1 MNKIILKHLHLAFLA
16 VFACVTAVAQTAVEK
31 PNILW
36 IVSEDN
42 SPFIGAY
49 GDQAATTPNIDAL
62 AARGI
67 LYENAYCTAPVCA
80 PSRFTLITGVYPP
93 SFGTENMRSEYPV
106 PGFIKF
112 FPRYLREAGYYTSNN
127 AKKDYNTV
135 DQPEAWDE
143 SSNKATYKNR
153 KPGQPFFAVFNIG
166 TSHESSIFGYGA
178 KRKMYA
184 AFSGQPLYSI
194 QLPKDKPLG
203 HDPGKIRI
211 PPYLPANDAMKHDW
225 ALYYDKIQ
233 EMDGEVGAILKE
245 LDEAG
250 LSDNTIVFYYGDN
263 GGVLGRSKRF
273 IFESGLRVPLVV
285 RIPDKFRTPATPVAG
300 SSVKQLV
307 DFTDFAPTVLSL
319 AGIEPPGYFQG
330 RAFLG
335 KYRSAVP
342 RDMVFNFR
350 GRMDEGIDL
359 VRSIRNTKYRYVKNF
374 MPHRP
379 YGQHIEFLWMAAS
392 IRAWEQDYK
401 DGQLN
406 ELQSRFFK
414 PKPSEE
420 LYDIDNDPDNIHNL
434 AGKPEFKNVLSELR
448 KETLQWLLKV
458 KDVGFI
464 PEPAVAKII
473 ETTTLYEYARSG
485 KYQIDEVIATAY
497 QASSLDK
504 KYLAELSKKATS
516 DDPVIR
522 YWAVTGLLAL
532 GRDAQAAKSVLK
544 KALGDK
550 EAYIA
555 TVAAEALYRLG
566 DKQQALQHLFK
577 VIDDTNVM
585 NRVQALN
592 ALQCATPEELKQV
605 EKLLA
610 ALSNN
615 KSEYDKKAATFLLQY
630 IRQSN

>member
-1 MNKIILKHLHLAFLA
+1 MKIILKRTFFVFILAFA
-16 VFACVTAVAQTAVEK
+16 AGACIAQATAER

-49 GDQAATTPNIDAL
+49 GDQAASTPNIDAL
-62 AARGI
+62 ARQGI

-80 PSRFTLITGVYPP
+80 PSRFTLITGLYPP
-93 SFGTENMRSEYPV
+93 AFGTENMRSEYPLPQFV
-106 PGFIKF
+106 KF

-143 SSNKATYKNR
+143 SGNKATYKNR

-166 TSHESSIFGYGA
+166 TSHESSIFSHET

-184 AFSGQPLYSI
+184 SFSGQPLDSI
-194 QLPKDKPLG
+194 RLPKDKPLV
-203 HDPGKIRI
+203 HDPDKIRI

-233 EMDGEVGAILKE
+233 EMDSEVGAILKE
-245 LDEAG
+245 LDASG

-273 IFESGLRVPLVV
+273 VFESGLRIPLVV
-285 RIPDKFRTPATPVAG
+285 RIPEKFRTPAVPLAG
-300 SSVKQLV
+300 SRSQQLV

-319 AGIEPPGYFQG
+319 AGILPPGYLQG

-335 KYRSAVP
+335 KYYSPTP
-342 RDMVFNFR
+342 RDQVFNFR

-359 VRSIRNTKYRYVKNF
+359 VRSIRNKRYRYVKNF

-379 YGQHIEFLWMAAS
+379 YGQHIEFLWMAGS

-401 DGQLN
+401 DGKLN

-420 LYDIDNDPDNIHNL
+420 LYDIEKDPDNIHNL
-434 AGKPEFKNVLSELR
+434 ATNPGYKTIVSELR
-448 KETLQWLLKV
+448 KETFNWLIEI

-464 PEPAVAKII
+464 PEPAAEQIVQ
-473 ETTTLYEYARSG
+473 TTTLYDYARSG
-485 KYQIDEVIATAY
+485 KYNINEVITTAY

-504 KYLAELSKKATS
+504 NNLSDLMKKAA
-516 DDPVIR
+516 DKDPLIR
-522 YWAVTGLLAL
+522 YWAATGLLAL
-532 GRDAQAAKSVLK
+532 GEEARSARS
-544 KALGDK
+544 ALTATLRDK
-550 EAYIA
+550 EVYIA
-555 TVAAEALYRLG
+555 TVAAEALYKLG
-566 DKQQALQHLFK
+566 DKQPALEYLFK
-577 VIDDTNVM
+577 AIKDTSAM
-585 NRVQALN
+585 IRVQALN
-592 ALQCATPEELKQV
+592 ALQVATPGELKQV
-605 EKLLA
+605 RQVLVA
-610 ALSNN
+610 ISNN
-615 KSEYDKKAATFLLQY
+615 KSEYDKKAATFLLQHL
-630 IRQSN
+630 Q

>member
-1 MNKIILKHLHLAFLA
+1 MKILLKRISSVFILAL
-16 VFACVTAVAQTAVEK
+16 VAGGSIAQATTQR

-62 AARGI
+62 ARQGI

-80 PSRFTLITGVYPP
+80 PSRFTLVTGLYPP
-93 SFGTENMRSEYPV
+93 AFGTENMRSEYPLPQFV
-106 PGFIKF
+106 KF
-112 FPRYLREAGYYTSNN
+112 FPRYLREEGYYTSNN

-143 SSNKATYKNR
+143 SGNKATYKNR

-166 TSHESSIFGYGA
+166 TSHESSIFGYEA
-178 KRKMYA
+178 RKKMYA
-184 AFSGQPLYSI
+184 AFSGQPLDSI
-194 QLPKDKPLG
+194 KLPRDKPLV
-203 HDPGKIRI
+203 HDPEKIRI

-233 EMDGEVGAILKE
+233 EMDSEVGAILKE
-245 LDEAG
+245 LEAAG

-273 IFESGLRVPLVV
+273 VFESGLRIPLVV
-285 RIPDKFRTPATPVAG
+285 RIPEKFRTPATPLAG
-300 SSVKQLV
+300 SRAEQLV

-319 AGIEPPGYFQG
+319 AGIAPPGYLQG
-330 RAFLG
+330 HAFLG
-335 KYRSAVP
+335 KHSAAP
-342 RDMVFNFR
+342 RAQVFNFR

-359 VRSIRNTKYRYVKNF
+359 VRSIRNKKYRYVKNF

-379 YGQHIEFLWMAAS
+379 YGQHIEFLWMAGS

-401 DGQLN
+401 DGKLN

-420 LYDIDNDPDNIHNL
+420 LYDIEKDPDNIHNL
-434 AGKPEFKNVLSELR
+434 AANPAFKNVLSELR
-448 KETLQWLLKV
+448 KETFNWLIKI

-464 PEPAVAKII
+464 PEPAVEQII
-473 ETTTLYEYARSG
+473 QTASLYDYARSG
-485 KYQIDEVIATAY
+485 KYNINEVINTAY

-504 KYLAELSKKATS
+504 NNLPALIKKAT
-516 DDPVIR
+516 DKDPLVR

-532 GRDAQAAKSVLK
+532 GEQARAAGPVLK
-544 KALGDK
+544 STLQDK
-550 EAYIA
+550 EVYIA
-555 TVAAEALYRLG
+555 TVAAEALYKLG
-566 DKQQALQHLFK
+566 DKQQALAYLFK
-577 VIDDTNVM
+577 AIKDTSTM
-585 NRVQALN
+585 TRVQALN
-592 ALQCATPEELKQV
+592 ALQWATPEELKQV
-605 EKLLA
+605 RPVLVA
-610 ALSNN
+610 ISNN
-615 KSEYDKKAATFLLQY
+615 KSEYDKKAANFLLQ
-630 IRQSN
+630 QL

>member
-1 MNKIILKHLHLAFLA
+1 MKILLKRISFVLILAL
-16 VFACVTAVAQTAVEK
+16 VAGDCMAQAGAQR

-49 GDQAATTPNIDAL
+49 GDKAATTPNIDAL
-62 AARGI
+62 ARQGI

-80 PSRFTLITGVYPP
+80 PSRFTLITGMYPP
-93 SFGTENMRSEYPV
+93 AFGTENMRSEYPLPQFV
-106 PGFIKF
+106 KF

-143 SSNKATYKNR
+143 SGNKATYRNR

-166 TSHESSIFGYGA
+166 TSHESSIFGYETR
-178 KRKMYA
+178 KKMYA
-184 AFSGQPLYSI
+184 AFSGQPLDSI
-194 QLPKDKPLG
+194 KLPQDKPLV
-203 HDPGKIRI
+203 HDPEKIRI

-233 EMDGEVGAILKE
+233 EMDSEVGTILKE
-245 LDEAG
+245 LEAAG
-250 LSDNTIVFYYGDN
+250 LSGNTIVFYYGDN

-273 IFESGLRVPLVV
+273 VFESGLRIPLVV
-285 RIPDKFRTPATPVAG
+285 RIPEQFRTPATPSAG
-300 SSVKQLV
+300 SRTEQLV

-319 AGIEPPGYFQG
+319 AGIVPPGYLQG

-335 KYRSAVP
+335 NYSAATS
-342 RDMVFNFR
+342 RAQVFNFR

-359 VRSIRNTKYRYVKNF
+359 VRSVRNKKYRYVKNF

-379 YGQHIEFLWMAAS
+379 YGQHVEFLWMAGS

-401 DGQLN
+401 DGKLN

-420 LYDIDNDPDNIHNL
+420 LYDIATDPDNIHNL
-434 AGKPEFKNVLSELR
+434 AAEPAYKSVVAELR
-448 KETLQWLLKV
+448 KETFNWLIKM

-464 PEPAVAKII
+464 PEPAVEQII
-473 ETTTLYEYARSG
+473 QTASLYDYARSG
-485 KYQIDEVIATAY
+485 KYNINEVINTAY

-504 KYLAELSKKATS
+504 SNLPVLIKKAT
-516 DDPVIR
+516 DKDPLVR

-532 GRDAQAAKSVLK
+532 GEQARAAGPVLK
-544 KALGDK
+544 ATLQDK
-550 EAYIA
+550 EVYIA
-555 TVAAEALYRLG
+555 TVAAEALYKLG
-566 DKQQALQHLFK
+566 DKQPALAYLFK
-577 VIDDTNVM
+577 AIKDTSTM
-585 NRVQALN
+585 TRVQALN
-592 ALQCATPEELKQV
+592 ALQWATPEELKQV
-605 EKLLA
+605 RPVLVA
-610 ALSNN
+610 ISSN
-615 KSEYDKKAATFLLQY
+615 KSEYDKKAANFLLQ
-630 IRQSN
+630 QL